1 MRHLFTPF
9 NLDDLTLP
17 HRVAIAPMTRC
28 RASQPRDIPTE
39 LNATYYAQRASAA
52 LIITEATNVSPTA
65 CAFERSPGIYS
76 DAQTRGWKK
85 VVDSVHERGGCIFLQ
100 LWHTG
105 RVGHERLQ
113 HGHPPLAP
121 SVTDGRD
128 FLQVYAMDDGWN
140 AVKIQASLPREMTK
154 EEVVRTVNDYGT
166 AARHAKA
173 AGFDGVEI
181 HAANGYL
188 PHQFLSPGTNHRTD
202 AYGGSMERRC
212 RFLLEI
218 IDAIKVSFEA
228 SRIGVRIS
236 PTAKYND
243 VADPDPPGTYRYLAD
258 RLQEECIGY
267 VHVADTNAWSGKPH
281 LDEMLPYIRAGY
293 RRTLIANGGIDA
305 GRAEA
310 LVQGGS
316 VDVVAF
322 GREFLANPDLPE
334 RIQKGAVLNTPNQAF
349 FYSGGDE
356 RGYTD
361 YPTLRELS
369 KDA

>member
-28 RASQPRDIPTE
+28 RASQPGDIPTE

-85 VVDSVHERGGCIFLQ
+85 VVD
-100 LWHTG
+100 
-105 RVGHERLQ
+105 
-113 HGHPPLAP
+113 
-121 SVTDGRD
+121 
-128 FLQVYAMDDGWN
+128 
-140 AVKIQASLPREMTK
+140 VKIQASLPREMTK
-154 EEVVRTVNDYGT
+154 EEVVRTVNDYGP

-202 AYGGSMERRC
+202 AYGGSVERRC

-218 IDAIKVSFEA
+218 IEAIKVSFEA

-258 RLQEECIGY
+258 RLHEECIGY

-310 LVQGGS
+310 LVQEGG

-322 GREFLANPDLPE
+322 GRAFLANPDLPE